1 MRSAPRTPPDDALP
15 RVAILGRPNV
25 GKSTLFNALLGRRRA
40 ITHSTPGVTRDPVE
54 AECRMGGSRVLL
66 VDTGGYGAEGSALD
80 GAVRSRSLR
89 SARESDLV
97 LLVLDAAESS
107 PLDDE
112 FIRIMRPFSSKLLLV
127 VNKVDTPDRET
138 LVWNAHAHGFPHVI
152 GVSAA
157 HARSLERLKETAA
170 VMLEELKEEKHAPP
184 THRKARRTSDDAIVR
199 IAILGKPNTG
209 KSSLA
214 NRLTGS
220 DGSLVSALP
229 GTTRDVVEGTFM
241 HSGRSFRILDTAGI
255 RRKSRVKDPI
265 EYYSVNRAIE
275 SIAHADLVF
284 LTIDASEG
292 VVDQDKKIA
301 AQAIKEGR
309 GIVIVLGKWD
319 LLKDSPGLVE
329 EVSEK
334 VRFQFPVIGFAPV
347 VPVSALTGYGIHSLL
362 DTAQEVWRQLHVRVG
377 TGRLNQALESW
388 IAHYRLP
395 VRGKNYKI
403 RFVTQVSANPVRFV
417 AFVNR
422 LAGFPHGYGQYLE
435 NCIRRDLGFDLVPV
449 SIEFTQSKKSAR

>member
-1 MRSAPRTPPDDALP
+1 MRRDAPP
-15 RVAILGRPNV
+15 RVAILGRQNV

-40 ITHSTPGVTRDPVE
+40 ITHSRPGVTRDPVE
-54 AECRMGGSRVLL
+54 AECSMGGGRVLL
-66 VDTGGYGAEGSALD
+66 VDTGGYTTEGSALD
-80 GAVRSRSLR
+80 GAVRSRSLKT
-89 SARESDLV
+89 ARESDLV

-112 FIRIMRPFSSKLLLV
+112 FIRIMRPFSEKLLLV

-138 LVWNAHAHGFPHVI
+138 MVWNAHAHGFPHVI

-170 VMLEELKEEKHAPP
+170 SMLADRREAAPP
-184 THRKARRTSDDAIVR
+184 NAAPREARNVSDDAVVR
-199 IAILGKPNTG
+199 IAIVGKPNTG

-214 NRLTGS
+214 NRITGS
-220 DGSLVSALP
+220 NGSLVSALP
-229 GTTRDVVEGTFM
+229 GTTRDVVEGTFT
-241 HSGRSFRILDTAGI
+241 HGGRTFRILDTAGI

-284 LTIDASEG
+284 LMIDASEG
-292 VVDQDKKIA
+292 IVDQDKKIA
-301 AQAIKEGR
+301 AQVIKEGR

-319 LLKDSPGLVE
+319 LLKDSARMRE

-334 VRFQFPVIGFAPV
+334 VRFQFPVIGFAPI
-347 VPVSALTGYGIHSLL
+347 VPVSALTGHGVRSLL
-362 DTAQEVWRQLHVRVG
+362 DTAQEVWSQLHVRVG
-377 TGRLNQALESW
+377 TGKLNQKLEAW

-422 LAGFPHGYGQYLE
+422 LAGFPQGYGQYLE
-435 NCIRRDLGFDLVPV
+435 NCIRRDLGFGCVPV
-449 SIEFTQSKKSAR
+449 SIEFTQSRKTAR